1 MLFLKVIILAVIE
14 GLTEFLPISSTG
26 HLILA
31 GEFLS
36 LEETK
41 RFVDAF
47 LVIIQLPAI
56 LAVVVYFWDT
66 LWPFGRSS
74 GERNQRMVLW
84 TKVVVGFIP
93 AMILGFLFG
102 DIIEE
107 LLFNPTTVSVALIL
121 GGIAFIALE
130 TRGLPGRLESVHDI
144 GYARAFFIGLI
155 QCLAMVPGTS
165 RSGASIFGAM
175 ALGAKRPAAAEF
187 SFFLAIPTM
196 LGATAYTM
204 TKMGF
209 AFTPNQWAALALGS
223 AVSFAVAYGV
233 IAFLM
238 HYVKRHSF
246 AVFGYYRIV
255 LGVAMLVYFYLFL
268 NLAG

>member
-41 RFVDAF
+41 QFVDAF

-56 LAVVVYFWDT
+56 LAVAVYFWDT
-66 LWPFGRSS
+66 LWPFGRSPAQ
-74 GERNQRMVLW
+74 RNQRLALW
-84 TKVVVGFIP
+84 AKVAVGFIP
-93 AMILGFLFG
+93 AMFLGLLLG
-102 DIIEE
+102 DLIEE

-121 GGIAFIALE
+121 GGAAFIALE
-130 TRGLPGRLESVHDI
+130 ARGLPGRIESVHDI
-144 GYARAFFIGLI
+144 SYARAFFIGLI
-155 QCLAMVPGTS
+155 QCLAMIPGTS

-175 ALGAKRPAAAEF
+175 ALGVRRPAAAEF

-196 LGATAYTM
+196 FGATAYTM
-204 TKMGF
+204 TKTSF
-209 AFTPNQWAALALGS
+209 AYTPVQWAVLALGS

-246 AVFGYYRIV
+246 ALFGYYRIV
-255 LGVAMLVYFYLFL
+255 LGVAMLIYFYLIL